1 MKFLKTLALLLLL
14 ACIIMGGLVFGFFD
28 GLLGSELPGEV
39 TNPTAITKP
48 VEPIAKYQRFVVYRA
63 PADSSE
69 YLVAE
74 HYKIKDNGKTVMENA
89 LDAIINTPPQTTNS
103 INVFPK
109 GTKVLGLEIKNG
121 TAIVNFNRAFQKR
134 GQGSYNAMMMVGSIA
149 NTLTEFPEIKR
160 VVFHSEGKEIAV
172 LGGHI
177 DLIDPVERNTTLFKK

>member
-1 MKFLKTLALLLLL
+1 MKFLKTLTLLLLI
-14 ACIIMGGLVFGFFD
+14 ACIIMGGVVFGFFD
-28 GLLGSELPGEV
+28 SFLGGSNSAEV
-39 TNPTAITKP
+39 DNTP
-48 VEPIAKYQRFVVYRA
+48 VEQTTTEPIAKYQTFVVYRA
-63 PADSSE
+63 PADNSE

-89 LDAIINTPPQTTNS
+89 LNALINTPPKIANCT
-103 INVFPK
+103 NVFPK

-134 GQGSYNAMMMVGSIA
+134 GQGSYNAMMMVGSVV

-160 VVFHSEGKEIAV
+160 VIFHSEGKEIAV

-177 DLIDPVERNTTLFKK
+177 DLIDPVERNTTLLKK